1 MIAEKD
7 ALVASL
13 GQAKYADLLPLY
25 NNVAYHEGTARLVG
39 NGVETGGRRF
49 IADRVVI
56 ATGTRPAAP
65 AIPGLPDVDTLDST
79 TALDL
84 TELPKSMIVLGGGY
98 IGVERSEEHTSEL
111 QSLMRIS
118 YAVFCL
124 KNKN

>member
-1 MIAEKD
+1 MRFKGVEAQARTADWGQMIAEKD
-7 ALVASL
+7 ALVSSL
-13 GQAKYADLLPLY
+13 RQAKYADLLPLY

-65 AIPGLPDVDTLDST
+65 AIPGLPAVDTPDST

-84 TELPKSMIVLGGGY
+84 TQLPKSMNLPRGGY
-98 IGVERSEEHTSEL
+98 FPGEPPPE
-111 QSLMRIS
+111 
-118 YAVFCL
+118 F
-124 KNKN
+124 

>member
-7 ALVASL
+7 ALVSSL
-13 GQAKYADLLPLY
+13 RQAKYADLLPLY

-84 TELPKSMIVLGGGY
+84 TELPKS
-98 IGVERSEEHTSEL
+98 RSEERRVGKECVSTCRSRCSPLH
-111 QSLMRIS
+111 
-118 YAVFCL
+118 
-124 KNKN
+124 